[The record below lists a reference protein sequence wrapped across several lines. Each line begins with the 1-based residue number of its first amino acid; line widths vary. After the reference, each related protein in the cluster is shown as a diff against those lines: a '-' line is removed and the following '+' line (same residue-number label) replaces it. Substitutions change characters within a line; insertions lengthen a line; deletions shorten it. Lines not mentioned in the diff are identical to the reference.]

1 MAQKEL
7 RETSVS
13 ISADEQKERVAFAA
27 LVGHLVKGEMNALLQ
42 DAPVG
47 VCEEFGRIWDAQS
60 HVPVGVLFQR
70 PKFEEYE
77 ALHKGAAQT
86 TLN

>member
-1 MAQKEL
+1 MAQKKL
-7 RETSVS
+7 RETSVF
-13 ISADEQKERVAFAA
+13 ISADEQKERVAFAI

>member
-1 MAQKEL
+1 MAQKKL
-7 RETSVS
+7 RETSVF
-13 ISADEQKERVAFAA
+13 ISADEQKERVAFAV

-47 VCEEFGRIWDAQS
+47 VCEELGRIWDAQS
-60 HVPVGVLFQR
+60 HVPTGILFQR

>member
-1 MAQKEL
+1 MAQKKL
-7 RETSVS
+7 RETSDFV
-13 ISADEQKERVAFAA
+13 SADEQKERIAFAS
-27 LVGHLVKGEMNALLQ
+27 LVVHLVRGEMHDLLQ

-47 VCEEFGRIWDAQS
+47 VCEELGRIWDAQS
-60 HVPVGVLFQR
+60 HVPVGILFQR